1 MKNLPK
7 PLRRGGF
14 TLIELMV
21 AMGITAVI
29 VTVLV
34 TITGVATDT
43 WTRSRSEIRAARQ
56 AKVMLD
62 TMAKDFESLVARRGS
77 NAEWLYAGVESVS
90 GMPKVTQGGGS
101 SGSAAELTF
110 MTAATDRYAGQIG
123 DATMDKGGD
132 VSCVSYRLR
141 FEDPINGSQDQEAA
155 TYVLFRKLV
164 NPDETFEQLLGEEDL
179 QSAFSA
185 FDSDVDQQ
193 QNFVC
198 ENVHQFTVTF
208 LVEIPRGQQGA
219 GVDLGYDTVRLTLSP
234 GSTSSNFR
242 LDGTGIETNLSTSG
256 YTTEEIQSGR
266 LTGVEISISVLSDA
280 ALVRLKTGGN
290 RGLNSDDYARNVYH
304 YSRLVTVPSM

>member
-1 MKNLPK
+1 MKNPSK
-7 PLRRGGF
+7 PFRRGGF

-34 TITGVATDT
+34 TITSVATDT
-43 WTRSRSEIRAARQ
+43 WTRSRSEVRAARQ

-62 TMAKDFESLVARRGS
+62 TMAKDFESMVSRRGTT
-77 NAEWLYAGVESVS
+77 AEWLFAGVDTSS
-90 GMPKVTQGGGS
+90 GLPRVTQN
-101 SGSAAELTF
+101 SGSAGAAAQLTF

-123 DATMDKGGD
+123 NETYDQGGD

-141 FEDPINGSQDQEAA
+141 FDDPINGQQDPESS
-155 TYVLFRKLV
+155 TYVIYRKLV
-164 NPDETFEQLLGEEDL
+164 NPDETFEKLLGEQDL
-179 QSAFSA
+179 KTAFST
-185 FDSDVDQQ
+185 FESQVDDQ

-208 LVEIPRGQQGA
+208 LVEVPRASQAGAQG
-219 GVDLGYDTVRLTLSP
+219 GYDTVRLTLSTDQP
-234 GSTSSNFR
+234 TAEFR
-242 LDGTGIETNLSTSG
+242 LDGTGIETTLQSTNYS
-256 YTTEEIQSGR
+256 TEQIQTGR

-280 ALVRLKTGGN
+280 AMVRLKTGGN
-290 RGLNSDDYARNVYH
+290 RGLNPDDYARNVYH